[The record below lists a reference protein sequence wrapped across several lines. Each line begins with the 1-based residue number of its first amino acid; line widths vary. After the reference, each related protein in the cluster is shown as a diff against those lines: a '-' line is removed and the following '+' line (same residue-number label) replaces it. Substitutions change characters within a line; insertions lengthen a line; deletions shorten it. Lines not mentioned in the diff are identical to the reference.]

1 MANNY
6 ALQNVQKEILLQ
18 KSSNSLPSVLNIST
32 ALSSRPI
39 YSPATVMRRG
49 FFVWLKIFVH
59 DFKDNE
65 VVNVKIPLPIP
76 LIGLLF
82 RRTMSSKHALKL
94 AGILKQHEHDEFKAW
109 DMAGNFLDSIGGA
122 EFIRVENKDEIVVIS
137 LE

>member
-6 ALQNVQKEILLQ
+6 ALQNVQRELIKQ
-18 KSSNSLPSVLNIST
+18 QNSSGALPSILNIST

-49 FFVWLKIFVH
+49 IFVWLKIFVH
-59 DFKDNE
+59 DYKKNE
-65 VVNVKIPLPIP
+65 VVNLKIPLPIP

-94 AGILKQHEHDEFKAW
+94 AGILKQHETDEFKA
-109 DMAGNFLDSIGGA
+109 
-122 EFIRVENKDEIVVIS
+122 
-137 LE
+137 